1 MVWWEMLDEERL
13 ISIKCQ
19 GMVVWK
25 EHKRKKKLLEKE
37 QMRKELKEEQI

>member
-19 GMVVWK
+19 GRVVWK
-25 EHKRKKKLLEKE
+25 EQKEKQIEKKQL
-37 QMRKELKEEQI
+37 

>member
-19 GMVVWK
+19 GRVVWK
-25 EHKRKKKLLEKE
+25 EKKEKQIE
-37 QMRKELKEEQI
+37 KKQMRKELKEEKI